1 MDHVSNPEAAAPPD
15 PRFAVAFTT
24 HPRVASAPGWAAPM
38 RFGFRACLVY
48 FGLTALFELLQYVP
62 GLAVT
67 FRWWKM
73 LEEALGGW
81 IVVHLL
87 RLPQHGPNDY
97 GEPLRPFLFVI
108 ALMVLAIIAAVIWS
122 LVDRRQV
129 AYRRSY
135 AWLHLLVRFALA
147 AVLFDYGWAKIFPG
161 QFGDGVRIWVLPQAV
176 GDQPP
181 GGLLWTFMAA
191 SRLYTVFGGLVEVS
205 GAILLCFRATAT
217 LGGLIS
223 AGALANVVALNFGY
237 DVNVKV
243 YSSVLLL
250 MAIFVT
256 AKDARPLM
264 DFLLR
269 RRPAQP
275 TPTVPLFV
283 SARANRLATVA
294 GLVGAVFLAGQ
305 SFGRMWALH
314 SRYHFRADAP
324 KPALVG
330 LFTVDEFARTD
341 AAGGPIAVDSLRWVR
356 IAFPADRA
364 TAWVR
369 TAAARD
375 DVYLVQFDASAG
387 TASLHSPG
395 GARPKI
401 LFRFEQAQDGSVG
414 LAGTAGGDSISARLR
429 PVDLAKYRLM
439 NNRLRWQW

>member
-1 MDHVSNPEAAAPPD
+1 VGSSG
-15 PRFAVAFTT
+15 R
-24 HPRVASAPGWAAPM
+24 SW
-38 RFGFRACLVY
+38 
-48 FGLTALFELLQYVP
+48 
-62 GLAVT
+62 
-67 FRWWKM
+67 
-73 LEEALGGW
+73 
-81 IVVHLL
+81 
-87 RLPQHGPNDY
+87 
-97 GEPLRPFLFVI
+97 PL
-108 ALMVLAIIAAVIWS
+108 
-122 LVDRRQV
+122 
-129 AYRRSY
+129 
-135 AWLHLLVRFALA
+135 
-147 AVLFDYGWAKIFPG
+147 
-161 QFGDGVRIWVLPQAV
+161 
-176 GDQPP
+176 
-181 GGLLWTFMAA
+181 
-191 SRLYTVFGGLVEVS
+191 RLYTVFGGLVEVS

-294 GLVGAVFLAGQ
+294 
-305 SFGRMWALH
+305 
-314 SRYHFRADAP
+314 
-324 KPALVG
+324 G